1 MIKMRAPKG
10 TKDILPDESYRWQY
24 VEEKIRDI
32 TRRFHFSEIRVPT
45 FEHTELFLR
54 GVGDTTDVVQKEM
67 YTFNDKGD
75 RSITLR
81 PEGTAGVTR
90 AFIESGMAAGSQPTK
105 MYYLALPV
113 FRYENPQAGRLREHH
128 QFGVEFFGAP
138 DASADAEIINLA
150 WTVLRELGI
159 TKLKLNINSIGCK
172 ECRKTYNDA
181 LVAYYEQRENELCDT
196 CKTRLHKNPLRLLD
210 CKEEHC
216 SELAADAPKI
226 IDYLCDDCNSHFESL
241 KGYLA
246 LLGIE
251 YAVNPLIVRGLDYY
265 TKTVFEIIS
274 DEIGAKGTVCGGGR
288 YDGLIQEL
296 GGPDMPGVGFGMGM
310 ERLLMVLDGAG
321 IAIGKKDELPLYICT
336 MGEHAR
342 QHGFLMTAKLR
353 DAGIPCD
360 MDHCA
365 RSVKAQMKYANKSGA
380 RFTLVLGDNELENGK
395 ANLRDMK
402 EGAEHEIELENI
414 VGEMERYIK

>member
-90 AFIESGMAAGSQPTK
+90 AFIESGMAAGPQPTK

-310 ERLLMVLDGAG
+310 ERLLMVLDGAHLWERPHQAALAEG
-321 IAIGKKDELPLYICT
+321 MPIQRMLQLLPQLRQLLLPLPP
-336 MGEHAR
+336 A
-342 QHGFLMTAKLR
+342 
-353 DAGIPCD
+353 P
-360 MDHCA
+360 
-365 RSVKAQMKYANKSGA
+365 
-380 RFTLVLGDNELENGK
+380 
-395 ANLRDMK
+395 
-402 EGAEHEIELENI
+402 
-414 VGEMERYIK
+414 

>member
-1 MIKMRAPKG
+1 MIKMKSPKG
-10 TKDILPDESYRWQY
+10 TKDILPDDSYKWQY

-90 AFIESGMAAGSQPTK
+90 AFIESGMAAGPQPTK

-181 LVAYYEQRENELCDT
+181 LVAYYEQRENELCNT
-196 CKTRLHKNPLRLLD
+196 CKTRLYKNPLRLLD

-216 SELAADAPKI
+216 SELAVEAPKI
-226 IDYLCDDCNSHFESL
+226 IDYLCDDCSSHFESL
-241 KGYLA
+241 KGYLE

-342 QHGFLMTAKLR
+342 QQGFLMTAKLR
-353 DAGIPCD
+353 DAGITCD

-365 RSVKAQMKYANKSGA
+365 RSVKAQMKYANKSEA
-380 RFTLVLGDNELENGK
+380 RFTLVLGDNELKNGK

-402 EGAEHEIELENI
+402 EGAEHKIELENI
-414 VGEMERYIK
+414 VGEMEKYIK